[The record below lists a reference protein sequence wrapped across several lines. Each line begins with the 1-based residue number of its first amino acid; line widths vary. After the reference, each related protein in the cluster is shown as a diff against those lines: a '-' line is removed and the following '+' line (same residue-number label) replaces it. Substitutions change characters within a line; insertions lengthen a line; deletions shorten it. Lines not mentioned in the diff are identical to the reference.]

1 MLDFHESWSLALE
14 FPRDVTEF
22 YRIQKLKGRKNDES
36 VWYDQCLKLT
46 ETTFFKGRFPKLDFL
61 IAMSITKV
69 AKSEKWK

>member
-36 VWYDQCLKLT
+36 VWYDQCLKLP
-46 ETTFFKGRFPKLDFL
+46 ETNFFKGRFPKLDFL